1 MHHIL
6 LMIALLFS
14 FLAKAEI
21 PQIQLANLYHDKIDV
36 SQYLVSEKLDGVRG
50 RFEDGKFISRQGNL
64 INAPQWFSAGFPSQ
78 TLDGELW
85 IYRNQFEEVSRIIR
99 SVNASDTDWQKVRFM
114 VFDLPKSKENFAQ
127 RYKILQQLAAQNQ
140 SPYLQIIEQ
149 KEISDVK
156 DLKKLL
162 HQTIK
167 NGGEG
172 LMLHRKDSFYKAER
186 NDDLLKLKIYEDAE
200 AIVIK
205 HLLGQGKYHNQ
216 MGALLVET
224 PQKIRFKIG
233 SGFSDQQRQNP
244 PKIGAKI
251 TYKFY
256 GKTKNGVP
264 RFAIFMR
271 ERDDEPSEIAP

>member
-21 PQIQLANLYHDKIDV
+21 PQIQLANLYHDKINV

-64 INAPQWFSAGFPSQ
+64 INAPKWFGAGFPTQ

-85 IYRNQFEEVSRIIR
+85 IERNQFEEVSRIIR
-99 SVNASDTDWQKVRFM
+99 SANASDSDWQKVRFM

-205 HLLGQGKYHNQ
+205 HLVGQGKYRNQ

-271 ERDDEPSEIAP
+271 ERNDEPSEIAP